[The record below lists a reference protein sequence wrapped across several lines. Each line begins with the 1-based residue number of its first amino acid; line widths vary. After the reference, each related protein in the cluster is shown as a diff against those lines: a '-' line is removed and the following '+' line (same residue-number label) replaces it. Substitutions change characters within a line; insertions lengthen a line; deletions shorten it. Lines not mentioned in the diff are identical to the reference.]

1 VRMRSRK
8 PCLRARRR
16 LLGWKV
22 RFTVHAPNLR
32 GSVSHGPTTARHA
45 RTEAHGELALRRT
58 DLRYAETAHRVKLG
72 SHPPYGHDSSSR
84 LPANPPPSQEVGTKS
99 KSTRRPNDRILR
111 DRLMYA
117 VVLVSVAISTSNA
130 ATEPHQGLSEV
141 SAAHKGPTGVADA
154 AGSRPST
161 PVDDDVDG
169 GVPGT
174 GSAGD
179 YSGSE
184 M

>member
-1 VRMRSRK
+1 
-8 PCLRARRR
+8 
-16 LLGWKV
+16 
-22 RFTVHAPNLR
+22 
-32 GSVSHGPTTARHA
+32 
-45 RTEAHGELALRRT
+45 
-58 DLRYAETAHRVKLG
+58 
-72 SHPPYGHDSSSR
+72 
-84 LPANPPPSQEVGTKS
+84 
-99 KSTRRPNDRILR
+99 
-111 DRLMYA
+111 MYA

-169 GVPGT
+169 GVPDT